1 MGSINDID
9 EQQIENTDDQPEVTD
24 GTQEQISSNNPV
36 QPTAD
41 EKVPDQ
47 EIDSPLKN
55 GADLELDQVNI
66 QERPKD
72 LAQTNLQARLA
83 TEKETMDSVAN
94 WKDRLANTL
103 FSNESVST
111 AKEYYEMI
119 KDGPDGQNL
128 LAGTVCGLLSAAGD
142 PESKKQI
149 VEGLLSGKPLDNEYD
164 NRINESVTA
173 YHHAVEQMSQGN
185 REPMTK
191 LITNA
196 ALELGRQAS
205 QEDGLSPR
213 HVMIG
218 RMISNAMSLADQH
231 SLRLEFNEEQ
241 WATIRGA
248 AQLSELAQRH
258 HNAKQFLG
266 QEPMDVS
273 SKDGRKA
280 VRDLLMGNAV
290 ENLIAVGKY
299 HGQQTTDIQLL
310 MGCGCLTVE
319 SLTKMMN
326 RTQIRKDITEDRV
339 RDIMEMPNS
348 FDSARTAKQLGEEL
362 LTIAQEVTDTYG
374 RNRQMDMQRE
384 NQPENEQQL
393 ASMQLSQPG

>member
-1 MGSINDID
+1 
-9 EQQIENTDDQPEVTD
+9 
-24 GTQEQISSNNPV
+24 
-36 QPTAD
+36 
-41 EKVPDQ
+41 
-47 EIDSPLKN
+47 
-55 GADLELDQVNI
+55 
-66 QERPKD
+66 
-72 LAQTNLQARLA
+72 
-83 TEKETMDSVAN
+83 MDSVAN
-94 WKDRLANTL
+94 WQERLSNTL
-103 FSNESVST
+103 FSNEEVSA
-111 AKEYYEMI
+111 AKDYYNMI
-119 KDGPDGQNL
+119 KDKPDGQHL
-128 LAGTVCGLLSAAGD
+128 LAGTVCGLLSTAGD

-149 VEGLLSGKPLDNEYD
+149 MEGLLSGKTLGNEH
-164 NRINESVTA
+164 NSRINESVTA
-173 YHHAVEQMSQGN
+173 YNHAVEQMRQGN

-290 ENLIAVGKY
+290 ENLITVGKY
-299 HGQQTTDIQLL
+299 HGQQTTDIQIL
-310 MGCGCLTVE
+310 MGCGCLSVDK
-319 SLTKMMN
+319 LTKLMGA
-326 RTQIRKDITEDRV
+326 TQIRKDITEDRV
-339 RDIMEMPNS
+339 RDIMETPKG
-348 FDSARTAKQLGEEL
+348 FDSARMAKQLGEEL
-362 LTIAQEVTDTYG
+362 LTIAQGATDTNG
-374 RNRQMDMQRE
+374 RNRQMDMQRD

-393 ASMQLSQPG
+393 DPAQLQQPV

>member
-1 MGSINDID
+1 M
-9 EQQIENTDDQPEVTD
+9 
-24 GTQEQISSNNPV
+24 
-36 QPTAD
+36 
-41 EKVPDQ
+41 
-47 EIDSPLKN
+47 
-55 GADLELDQVNI
+55 
-66 QERPKD
+66 
-72 LAQTNLQARLA
+72 
-83 TEKETMDSVAN
+83 
-94 WKDRLANTL
+94 
-103 FSNESVST
+103 
-111 AKEYYEMI
+111 
-119 KDGPDGQNL
+119 
-128 LAGTVCGLLSAAGD
+128 
-142 PESKKQI
+142 
-149 VEGLLSGKPLDNEYD
+149 EGLLSGKPLGDAHNS
-164 NRINESVTA
+164 RINESVTA
-173 YHHAVEQMSQGN
+173 YNHAVEQMSQGN
-185 REPMTK
+185 HEPMTK

-196 ALELGRQAS
+196 ALELGQQAS
-205 QEDGLSPR
+205 REDGLSPR

-231 SLRLEFNEEQ
+231 SLRLKFNDEQ

-258 HNAKQFLG
+258 HNAKQLLG
-266 QEPMDVS
+266 KENIDMT
-273 SKDGRKA
+273 SKVDRNA
-280 VRDLLMGNAV
+280 TRDLLMGNAV
-290 ENLIAVGKY
+290 ESLIQIGKY